1 MKRARRHQRFSAGL
15 AFGLLALI
23 AELHGSQPHAPSRR
37 RPPRRL
43 ALLGRRV
50 LPVPARRGE
59 ARRSAPAGAA
69 RLALRPGAH
78 GRSGR
83 TAGAGNRRQE
93 RGAAAAPAARPL
105 AAALDARLPHDLDLL
120 PPADRRRAGR
130 LRALAAAR
138 ALAAQL
144 GAARLRRARRAR
156 RARLERGRLLAAR
169 VRALRRGH
177 LCPRRQDRPPGRA
190 AARRARAHE
199 LPPPRENCSASPSRA
214 VRRPSPRSP
223 RTTPRARGTLSSRPG
238 EVE

>member
-1 MKRARRHQRFSAGL
+1 MQRARRHQRISSGL
-15 AFGLLALI
+15 AFALLALI
-23 AELHGSQPHAPSRR
+23 AELTGRSLTHRLDVGRHVGSRYSGAEYYPFLLAAVK
-37 RPPRRL
+37 L
-43 ALLGRRV
+43 GVALLLARLVWRFIRAQRAARAGRRV
-50 LPVPARRGE
+50 LATVGKA
-59 ARRSAPAGAA
+59 
-69 RLALRPGAH
+69 
-78 GRSGR
+78 
-83 TAGAGNRRQE
+83 

-105 AAALDARLPHDLDLL
+105 AAALDARLPDDLDLL

-138 ALAAQL
+138 AVAAQL

-177 LCPRRQDRPPGRA
+177 LRPRRQDRPPGRA
-190 AARRARAHE
+190 AACRARAHE
-199 LPPPRENCSASPSRA
+199 LPPRRENCSASPSSA
-214 VRRPSPRSP
+214 GRRPSPRSP